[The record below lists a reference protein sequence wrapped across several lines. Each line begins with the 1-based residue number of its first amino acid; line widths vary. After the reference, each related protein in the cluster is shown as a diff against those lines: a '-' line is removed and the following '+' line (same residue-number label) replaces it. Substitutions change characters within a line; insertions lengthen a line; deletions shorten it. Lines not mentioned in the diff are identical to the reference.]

1 MGPTTQGALRPWTD
15 VPQSLKKD
23 GQCSGVPNGT
33 AFSCQSTAPLFN
45 SEKARLLAERAD
57 LKSPLLS
64 SNTDAERE
72 AELTQLNGKL
82 YTVEK
87 AQFAKSCPAVAN
99 GPASSVVR

>member
-1 MGPTTQGALRPWTD
+1 MCGPGAGLSRVLYVRKLPSLGGPPEQ
-15 VPQSLKKD
+15 PQEMDCNAL
-23 GQCSGVPNGT
+23 
-33 AFSCQSTAPLFN
+33 N
-45 SEKARLLAERAD
+45 SERTRLLAERAD

-87 AQFAKSCPAVAN
+87 AQFAKSCPLVAN
-99 GPASSVVR
+99 APPSPPSAVVQ